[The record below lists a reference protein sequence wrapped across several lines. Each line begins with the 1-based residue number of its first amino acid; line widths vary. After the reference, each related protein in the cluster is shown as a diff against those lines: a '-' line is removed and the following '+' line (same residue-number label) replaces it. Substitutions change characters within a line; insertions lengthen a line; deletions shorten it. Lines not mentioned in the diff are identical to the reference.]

1 LHAIPTCSIYDD
13 PMYENYIRIEGARVN
28 NLKNISLDI
37 PRNSLCIITG
47 LSGSG
52 KSSLAFDTLHAEGQR
67 RYLETLSSYA
77 RHYLGILQRPD
88 VEYISGLSPIIAIEQ
103 KTTTR
108 NPRSTVGTVTE
119 IYDFLR
125 LLFARAS
132 IAHSPATGKPMIRYS
147 EEQMVSLIALQHH
160 GKKCILLAPVVKG
173 RKGHYRELLEQI
185 LKKGFLEVRINGNIE
200 QIAHNMMLDRYKTH
214 FIEIVIDKLIP
225 SGEDGTSLARLRD
238 SVNTALHQGNGS
250 FIVLDPDTGK
260 TTHYSKHLMC
270 PESGLSFPEPA
281 PFNFSFNSP
290 LGACPKC
297 KGLGFTTCI
306 DMKKIIPDNSLS
318 IAQGGLEPFGKF
330 RDNTL
335 FSHLEGVAKKY
346 GFSLHTPI
354 AEIPEEAMDT
364 LLYGSEE
371 LIYVHSQMGGTY
383 TITFPGLINR
393 MEQMNGEGE
402 GKMATWERYLEEVT
416 CPVCHGSRLNQEALC
431 FRFADKNIAQ
441 VAAMDIQPLVSW
453 LETVEDHI
461 SDRQK
466 AIAAD
471 ILKEIRD
478 RLQFLLDVG
487 LSYLSLDRGTRT
499 LSGGESQ
506 RIRLATQIGST
517 LVNVLYI
524 LDEPSIGLHQ
534 RDNRRLIQALMKL
547 RDAGNTVLVV
557 EHDQETI
564 LSADWLVDLGPGAG
578 REGGHLL
585 YSGPMDQFLEQEHR
599 QSLTWQYLKGIRNIP
614 VPLTR
619 RPGNGNVLRVSEA
632 TGNNL
637 KNITVDFPLG
647 CFICVTGVSG
657 SGKSSLINETLVPVL
672 TRKFYR
678 SKRPYLPHGT
688 ITGIQYI
695 DKVVEVDQSP
705 IGKTPRSNPATYTN
719 VFAEIRKLFA
729 ASPDARTRGFK
740 SSRFSFNTGG
750 GRCEACK
757 GAGIQLIEMNFLPDV
772 HITCPDCQGKRYKSD
787 TLAVRYKDKNIYQVL
802 DMTVNEAV
810 DFFRHV
816 PSIIQKI
823 KTLQDVG
830 LGYIKLGQ
838 PSTTLS
844 GGECQRVKLA
854 AELSRTSTGKT
865 LYILDEPTTGLHSE
879 DVKVLLNILHQ
890 LTDKGNTIVIIEHHP
905 DIICSADHVI
915 DLGPEG
921 GEGGGQVVGT
931 GTPEEM
937 AKNLQSYTGSLLREW
952 LKL

>member
-1 LHAIPTCSIYDD
+1 MPKS
-13 PMYENYIRIEGARVN
+13 YIRIEGARVN
-28 NLKNISLDI
+28 NLKNISLEI
-37 PRNSLCIITG
+37 PRNALCIVTG

-67 RYLETLSSYA
+67 RYLETLSAYA
-77 RHYLGILQRPD
+77 RQYLGTLQRPD
-88 VEYISGLSPIIAIEQ
+88 MDHISGLSPIIAIEQ

-108 NPRSTVGTVTE
+108 NPRSTVGTITE

-125 LLFARAS
+125 LLYARAS
-132 IAHSPATGKPMIRYS
+132 IAYSPVTGKPMIRYTA
-147 EEQMVSLIALQHH
+147 EQMVSLIAEQYD

-173 RKGHYRELLEQI
+173 RKGHYRELFDQI
-185 LKKGFLEVRINGNIE
+185 LKKGFLEVRIDGTIT
-200 QIAHNMMLDRYKTH
+200 QITHNMMLDRYKVH

-225 SGEDGTSLARLRD
+225 AKGQDKENVFLSRLRD
-238 SVNTALHQGNGS
+238 SVNTALYHGNGS
-250 FIVLDPDTGK
+250 FAVLDPDTEEVC
-260 TTHYSKHLMC
+260 HFSKHLMC

-281 PFNFSFNSP
+281 PHSFSFNSP

-297 KGLGFTTCI
+297 KGLGFTTRI
-306 DMKKIIPDNSLS
+306 DLKKIIPDPSLS
-318 IAQGGLEPFGKF
+318 IAQGGIEPFGKY

-335 FSHLEGVAKKY
+335 FHHLQGVAKKY
-346 GFSLHTPI
+346 GFSLHSPI

-364 LLYGSEE
+364 LLYGSED
-371 LIYVHSQMGGTY
+371 LIYVHSSIGGTY

-393 MEQMNGEGE
+393 MEQMSGESE
-402 GKMATWERYLEEVT
+402 GKTADRERYLEEIE
-416 CPVCHGSRLNQEALC
+416 CPACHGRRLNQTALC
-431 FRFADKNIAQ
+431 FRFEDKTIAELS
-441 VAAMDIQPLVSW
+441 AMDIQPLTSW
-453 LETVEDHI
+453 LDGIEDRI
-461 SDRQK
+461 SARQK
-466 AIAAD
+466 AIASD
-471 ILKEIRD
+471 LLKEIRD
-478 RLQFLLDVG
+478 RLQFLIDVG

-547 RDAGNTVLVV
+547 RDSGNSVIIV
-557 EHDQETI
+557 EHDEETI
-564 LSADWLVDLGPGAG
+564 RSADWLVDLGPGAG
-578 REGGHLL
+578 HKGGNLL
-585 YSGPMDQFLEQEHR
+585 YSGPLDKFLEQSHEE
-599 QSLTWQYLKGIRNIP
+599 SLTWQYLKGVRNIP
-614 VPLTR
+614 VPVSR
-619 RPGNGNVLRVSEA
+619 RQGNGHVLHICGAS
-632 TGNNL
+632 GNNL

-647 CFICVTGVSG
+647 CFICITGVSG
-657 SGKSSLINETLVPVL
+657 SGKSSLVNETLLPIL

-678 SKRPYLPHGT
+678 SKKHPLPYESV
-688 ITGIQYI
+688 TGIQHI

-729 ASPDARTRGFK
+729 SSADAKTRGFK
-740 SSRFSFNTGG
+740 ASRFSFNIRG
-750 GRCEACK
+750 GRCESCK

-772 HITCPDCQGKRYKSD
+772 HITCPECQGKRYKSD
-787 TLAVRYKDKNIYQVL
+787 TLAVRYKNKNIYQVL
-802 DMTVNEAV
+802 DMSVNEAV
-810 DFFRHV
+810 EFFRHI

-854 AELSRTSTGKT
+854 AELSRVSTGNT
-865 LYILDEPTTGLHSE
+865 LYILDEPTTGLHFE
-879 DVKVLLNILHQ
+879 DVRVLLNILHQ
-890 LTDKGNTIVIIEHHP
+890 LTDKGNTVLIIEHHP
-905 DIICSADHVI
+905 DIILSADYII

-921 GEGGGQVVGT
+921 GEEGGQVVGC
-931 GTPEEM
+931 GTPEVLAE
-937 AKNLQSYTGSLLREW
+937 NLQSYTGRLLREW
-952 LKL
+952 LH

>member
-1 LHAIPTCSIYDD
+1 MEEL
-13 PMYENYIRIEGARVN
+13 E
-28 NLKNISLDI
+28 
-37 PRNSLCIITG
+37 PR
-47 LSGSG
+47 
-52 KSSLAFDTLHAEGQR
+52 
-67 RYLETLSSYA
+67 
-77 RHYLGILQRPD
+77 
-88 VEYISGLSPIIAIEQ
+88 
-103 KTTTR
+103 
-108 NPRSTVGTVTE
+108 
-119 IYDFLR
+119 
-125 LLFARAS
+125 
-132 IAHSPATGKPMIRYS
+132 M
-147 EEQMVSLIALQHH
+147 
-160 GKKCILLAPVVKG
+160 
-173 RKGHYRELLEQI
+173 
-185 LKKGFLEVRINGNIE
+185 
-200 QIAHNMMLDRYKTH
+200 
-214 FIEIVIDKLIP
+214 
-225 SGEDGTSLARLRD
+225 
-238 SVNTALHQGNGS
+238 
-250 FIVLDPDTGK
+250 
-260 TTHYSKHLMC
+260 
-270 PESGLSFPEPA
+270 
-281 PFNFSFNSP
+281 FSFDNP
-290 LGACPKC
+290 HGACPRC
-297 KGLGFTTCI
+297 TGLGEVLEI
-306 DMKKIIPDNSLS
+306 APELVIPDESLS
-318 IAQGGLEPFGKF
+318 IQDGAVRPWSIRRVLDGMYRKALLSVCKHYKQSPSAAWGDL
-330 RDNTL
+330 
-335 FSHLEGVAKKY
+335 
-346 GFSLHTPI
+346 
-354 AEIPEEAMDT
+354 PEEFRRV
-364 LLYGSEE
+364 LLYGSGGEE
-371 LIYVHSQMGGTY
+371 IAFSYAGVNSSYQTRRPFEGVIPNLERRFRDTDSARAREMITEFMASRPCPACGGARLRPESCAVRVGGE
-383 TITFPGLINR
+383 TITG
-393 MEQMNGEGE
+393 
-402 GKMATWERYLEEVT
+402 VT
-416 CPVCHGSRLNQEALC
+416 ALSISKACDFFEAL
-431 FRFADKNIAQ
+431 RLDPTRAKIAER
-441 VAAMDIQPLVSW
+441 I
-453 LETVEDHI
+453 I
-461 SDRQK
+461 
-466 AIAAD
+466 
-471 ILKEIRD
+471 KEIRV
-478 RLQFLLDVG
+478 RLGFLNSVG
-487 LSYLSLDRGTRT
+487 LNYLSLDRQAGS

-506 RIRLATQIGST
+506 RIRLATQVGSG
-517 LVNVLYI
+517 LVGVLYI

-534 RDNRRLIQALMKL
+534 RDNRRLIKALMKL

-585 YSGPMDQFLEQEHR
+585 YSGPLDQFMEQEH
-599 QSLTWQYLKGIRNIP
+599 QKSLTWQYLKGIRSIP
-614 VPLTR
+614 VPKTR

-657 SGKSSLINETLVPVL
+657 SGKSSLVNETLVPVL
-672 TRKFYR
+672 ARKFYR
-678 SKRPYLPHGT
+678 SKRPFLPHGSV
-688 ITGIQYI
+688 TGIQHI

-740 SSRFSFNTGG
+740 SSRFSFNIGS

>member
-1 LHAIPTCSIYDD
+1 MLIHMPASH
-13 PMYENYIRIEGARVN
+13 IRIEGARVN

-37 PRNSLCIITG
+37 PGHTLCIITG

-88 VEYISGLSPIIAIEQ
+88 VEHISGLSPIIAIEQ

-132 IAHSPATGKPMIRYS
+132 IAYSPVTGKPMIRYS
-147 EEQMVSLIALQHH
+147 AEQMVSLIATQYQ
-160 GKKCILLAPVVKG
+160 GRKCILLAPVAKG
-173 RKGHYRELLEQI
+173 RKGHYRELLDQI
-185 LKKGFLEVRINGNIE
+185 LKKGFLEVRIDGSIE
-200 QIAHNMMLDRYKTH
+200 QIGHNMMLDRYKTH

-225 SGEDGTSLARLRD
+225 SGQDNASLARLRD
-238 SVNTALHQGNGS
+238 SVNMALHQGNGS
-250 FIVLDPDTGK
+250 FAVLDPDTGNI
-260 TTHYSKHLMC
+260 THYSKHLMC

-281 PFNFSFNSP
+281 PFSFSFNSP

-306 DMKKIIPDNSLS
+306 DLKKIIPDNSLS
-318 IAQGGLEPFGKF
+318 IAQGGMEPFGKL
-330 RDNTL
+330 RNNTL
-335 FSHLEGVAKKY
+335 FAHLEGVAKKY
-346 GFSLHTPI
+346 GFSLDTPI

-364 LLYGSEE
+364 LLYGSED
-371 LIYVHSQMGGTY
+371 LIYVHSEMGGPY

-393 MEQMNGEGE
+393 MEQVNGEE
-402 GKMATWERYLEEVT
+402 EEKMATRERYLEEVM
-416 CPVCHGSRLNQEALC
+416 CPVCHGSRLNQDALC
-431 FRFADKNIAQ
+431 FRFAGKNIAEL
-441 VAAMDIQPLVSW
+441 AAMDIQPLVTW
-453 LETVEDHI
+453 LEGVEDRI
-461 SDRQK
+461 PERQQ

-517 LVNVLYI
+517 MVNVLYI

-534 RDNRRLIQALMKL
+534 RDNRRLINALLKL
-547 RDAGNTVLVV
+547 RDAGNSVLVV

-578 REGGHLL
+578 REGGNLL
-585 YSGPMDQFLEQEHR
+585 YSGPMNKFLEEPHQD
-599 QSLTWQYLKGIRNIP
+599 SLTWQYLKGIRSIP
-614 VPLTR
+614 VPGTR
-619 RPGNGNVLRVSEA
+619 RTGNGHVLRVSEA

-657 SGKSSLINETLVPVL
+657 SGKSSLVNETLVPVL

-678 SKRPYLPHGT
+678 SKRPFLPHRSV
-688 ITGIQYI
+688 TGIQHI

-719 VFAEIRKLFA
+719 VFADIRKLFA
-729 ASPDARTRGFK
+729 ASQDARIRGFK
-740 SSRFSFNTGG
+740 SSRFSFNIRG
-750 GRCEACK
+750 GRCETCK
-757 GAGIQLIEMNFLPDV
+757 GAGIQLLEMNFLPDV

-787 TLAVRYKDKNIYQVL
+787 TLAVRYKNKNIYEVL

-854 AELSRTSTGKT
+854 AELSRISTGNT
-865 LYILDEPTTGLHSE
+865 LYVLDEPTTGLHFE
-879 DVKVLLNILHQ
+879 DVKVLLHILQQ

-905 DIICSADHVI
+905 DIILAADHII

-921 GEGGGQVVGT
+921 GDGGGYIVGV
-931 GTPEEM
+931 GTPEEL
-937 AKNLQSYTGSLLREW
+937 AENLQSYTGVLIRKW
-952 LKL
+952 LK